1 MEKKK
6 IETQKIAPCLWF
18 NDNGEEAANF
28 YVSIFQNS
36 KIGKVSRYGKNAPL
50 PEGTA
55 LTVAFE
61 LEGQSFLALNG
72 GPVFKFTEAVSFVVN
87 CETQKEIDE
96 FWKKLSAGGQE
107 QQCGW
112 LKDKYGL
119 SWQIVPTKLGQL
131 LDGKDPEKAG
141 RVMQALMKMVKLD
154 LDVLEKAYHGTAVM
168 N

>member
-6 IETQKIAPCLWF
+6 IETQKITPCLWF
-18 NDNGEEAANF
+18 NNNGEEAANF
-28 YVSIFQNS
+28 YISIFQNS
-36 KIGKVSRYGKNAPL
+36 RIGKVSRYGKNAPM

-72 GPVFKFTEAVSFVVN
+72 GPMFKFTEAVSFVVN

-96 FWKKLSAGGQE
+96 FWEKLSAGGLE

-119 SWQIVPTKLGQL
+119 SWQIVPAKLGQL
-131 LDGKDPEKAG
+131 LGGNEPEKAG
-141 RVMQALMKMVKLD
+141 RVMQALMKMTKLD
-154 LDVLEKAYHGTAVM
+154 LDVLEKAYNGTVIM

>member
-1 MEKKK
+1 MEKKR
-6 IETQKIAPCLWF
+6 IESQKITPCLWF
-18 NDNGEEAANF
+18 NDNGEAAANF
-28 YVSIFQNS
+28 YTSIFQNS
-36 KIGKVSRYGKNAPL
+36 KIEKVSRYGKNAPM

-55 LTVAFE
+55 LTVAFQ

-107 QQCGW
+107 SQCGW
-112 LKDKYGL
+112 LKDKFGL
-119 SWQIVPTKLGQL
+119 SWQIVPVQLGEMLQ
-131 LDGKDPEKAG
+131 DKNPEKAG
-141 RVMQALMKMVKLD
+141 RVMQALMKMGKLD
-154 LDVLEKAYHGTAVM
+154 LDVLEKAYKGEAVM